1 MNIQEASRTGLALTS
16 SDYSSIMRA
25 AIETSLDFNFIQYPV
40 SMERVLKTL
49 HMRTVRYQ
57 QLPMDLQRKV
67 DNSDALTIPLPDK
80 TSAEGFAI
88 FVKDYSWIP
97 GSRIRFSLAHELAH
111 LVLPEYQNHPM
122 DERACEF
129 FAANF
134 LAPTCLI
141 LRERYSEVEQVME
154 AFHVSRSCAAHS
166 LHRAQQHA
174 GKPLLDCEIELMRE
188 ATVLRRV

>member
-1 MNIQEASRTGLALTS
+1 MNIQEVSKTGLVLMS

-57 QLPMDLQRKV
+57 ELPMDLRRKV
-67 DNSDALTIPLPDK
+67 DNSDASTISLPDK
-80 TSAEGFAI
+80 AAAGGFAI
-88 FVKDYSWIP
+88 FVKDYPWIP

-111 LVLPEYQNHPM
+111 LVMPEYQNHPM

-141 LRERYSEVEQVME
+141 LREGYSEVEQVME
-154 AFHVSRSCAAHS
+154 AFYVSRSCAAHS
-166 LHRAQQHA
+166 LHRAQQHVR
-174 GKPLLDCEIELMRE
+174 KPLLDCEIELMRN
-188 ATVLRRV
+188 ATMLRRV